1 MAVSETEQEY
11 RMSLA
16 KTNKK
21 RVAFTKLCDVSAKT
35 LADAIRDYIE
45 KEELLEAVLHCVDL
59 CQNPKMSCES
69 LGRILELL
77 MEYQIQAVDLS
88 WNPHLGDMM
97 VATIQPLLEANKSH
111 LTDLKLAKCGLTVAG
126 LKWLV
131 TAASKS
137 RLRLLDISY
146 IRISDESELIEQM
159 LELPMI
165 EDLAFRFCDLSPSDV
180 RTIGE
185 GLPFTGVKSLN
196 LAGNTLGSQGLVHLA
211 SNLPESMVEKLDLS
225 KFGIE
230 AKCEGLC
237 ELAKAWAKR
246 PFPTLYLQNNPM
258 GFAEV
263 RNFITALQT
272 LMPSETG
279 DDTFMGNFSKRCC

>member
-88 WNPHLGDMM
+88 CNPHLGDSM
-97 VATIQPLLEANKSH
+97 VATIQPLLEAKKSH
-111 LTDLKLAKCGLTVAG
+111 LADLKLAGCSLTVAG

-131 TAASKS
+131 KVASKS

-146 IRISDESELIEQM
+146 IRIRDESELIEQV

-165 EDLAFRFCDLSPSDV
+165 EELALRFCDLGPSDV
-180 RTIGE
+180 RTIADS
-185 GLPFTGVKSLN
+185 LPFTGVKSLD
-196 LAGNTLGSQGLVHLA
+196 LAGNTFGCQGLVHLA
-211 SNLPESMVEKLDLS
+211 SKLPESMVEKLDLS
-225 KFGIE
+225 KVGIE
-230 AKCEGLC
+230 AKCEGLSQ
-237 ELAKAWAKR
+237 LAKAWAKR
-246 PFPTLYLQNNPM
+246 PFPKLYLQNNPM
-258 GFAEV
+258 GSAEV
-263 RNFITALQT
+263 MNFITALQT
-272 LMPSETG
+272 LMPSETV
-279 DDTFMGNFSKRCC
+279 DETFMGNVNMRCC